1 MRKQIPVLILII
13 AAVMLNS
20 CKVDNKDNDQAY
32 EPTPG
37 PTVTEGAANN
47 DTIPSPVTDS
57 DRTGEFE
64 PATNNVS
71 GWEITIENVM
81 RDARMS
87 NVSVVLGYTDATTNE
102 FEAVATEGYE
112 YFLIKMKISKKDSKE
127 NIEWDK
133 MTLTDSEGNVYKRT
147 DDIFI
152 SDLGMK
158 RIPGT
163 ALNFGSNEGW
173 IAFEVKEEAKKLTL
187 GYDFAEADLSY
198 TFSD

>member
-102 FEAVATEGYE
+102 FETVATEGYE

>member
-1 MRKQIPVLILII
+1 LRKQIPVLILII